1 MSGESLVLV
10 RNRATRILMI
20 GEPQEH
26 DFGPGSDPAKR
37 SGHAL
42 RVDER
47 AKAPVQIDHAIV
59 GGRLLWFATSQ
70 AKQLVAQSGKGTGFP
85 YPDDYVELVGGHG
98 DCSKRNR
105 VDANDGTRPAGGSVV
120 TLPA

>member
-10 RNRATRILMI
+10 RNRATRIVMI

-70 AKQLVAQSGKGTGFP
+70 AEQLVAQRGKGVSRIQTTMSN
-85 YPDDYVELVGGHG
+85 LL
-98 DCSKRNR
+98 
-105 VDANDGTRPAGGSVV
+105 AV
-120 TLPA
+120 TAIVPKETESMQMMERGLPEAQL